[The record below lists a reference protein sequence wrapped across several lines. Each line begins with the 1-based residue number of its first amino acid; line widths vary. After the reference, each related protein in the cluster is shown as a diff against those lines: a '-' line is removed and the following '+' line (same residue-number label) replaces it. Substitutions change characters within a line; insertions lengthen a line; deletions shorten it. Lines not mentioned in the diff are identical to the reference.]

1 MYDQSGPHRKI
12 FKGLFASESSIC
24 VSLAQ
29 MFLGYLCPFCV
40 KCKSL
45 LKKKIPH

>member
-12 FKGLFASESSIC
+12 FKGLFASESSIY

-45 LKKKIPH
+45 